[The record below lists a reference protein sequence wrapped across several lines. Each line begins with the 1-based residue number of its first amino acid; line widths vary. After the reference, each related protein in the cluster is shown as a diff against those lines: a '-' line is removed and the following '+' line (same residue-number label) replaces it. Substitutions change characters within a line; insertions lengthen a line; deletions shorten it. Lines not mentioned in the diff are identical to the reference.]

1 MSQRMALYM
10 QDKHNMQYELEMAKY
25 AEERGFSEI
34 WQADTRLARDCIVMM
49 SAFLTETERLRI
61 GSGVLPIWTRN
72 PAVIASSWS
81 TMWELG
87 GQGPDGRGRVML
99 GLGAWWE
106 PIASRV
112 GVDRRKPLTAMREH
126 IEALRQLFT
135 MEEVTYEGKFVHL
148 DRVRLD
154 VAFGDTSPRDIPLYI
169 GATGPKMLQLAGE
182 ICDGVVLNYVVSVDY
197 IRNAVALIE
206 KGAQKA
212 GKTLADVDR
221 PELLVC
227 CLSDERP
234 DLAMAE
240 AKKLA
245 AYYFATEPHI
255 MKASGASQELLEKVQ
270 AVMSW
275 PATGGLPRPDYMAV
289 GKASAVIDPMMDDI
303 KPVRNAV
310 AQSWPSA
317 PTLQRAVAMPRCS
330 KVAEYID
337 HSGQLSNLVGPLKD
351 SPPAPIFVR
360 RRYAVVNS
368 VTVKKTFRRAGIGP
382 RCWKKLTPHEWTT
395 SSP

>member
-1 MSQRMALYM
+1 MAQRMALYM
-10 QDKHNMQYELEMAKY
+10 QDKHDIRYELEMAKY
-25 AEERGFSEI
+25 AEARGFSEI

-49 SAFLTETERLRI
+49 SAFLTETKRLRL

-72 PAVIASSWS
+72 PAVIAASWS

-87 GQGPDGRGRVML
+87 GKGPDGRGRVML

-112 GVDRRKPLTAMREH
+112 GVQREKPLKAMREH

-135 MEEVTYEGKFVHL
+135 MEEVTYHGEFVHL

-169 GATGPKMLQLAGE
+169 GATGDKMLELAGE
-182 ICDGVVLNYVVSVDY
+182 ICDGVVLNYVVSVEY
-197 IRNAVALIE
+197 IRRAVALVE
-206 KGAQKA
+206 QGARKA

-255 MKASGASQELLEKVQ
+255 MKASGASEELLARVQ
-270 AVMSW
+270 AIMGW
-275 PATGGLPRPDYMAV
+275 PATEEDYIKAAAVIPDEVVRNIMAV
-289 GKASAVIDPMMDDI
+289 GTSDECRVKVAEYIAAGVTCPILYPMMDDI
-303 KPVRNAV
+303 KPVIDAF
-310 AQSWPSA
+310 ADWA
-317 PTLQRAVAMPRCS
+317 P
-330 KVAEYID
+330 
-337 HSGQLSNLVGPLKD
+337 
-351 SPPAPIFVR
+351 
-360 RRYAVVNS
+360 
-368 VTVKKTFRRAGIGP
+368 
-382 RCWKKLTPHEWTT
+382 
-395 SSP
+395 